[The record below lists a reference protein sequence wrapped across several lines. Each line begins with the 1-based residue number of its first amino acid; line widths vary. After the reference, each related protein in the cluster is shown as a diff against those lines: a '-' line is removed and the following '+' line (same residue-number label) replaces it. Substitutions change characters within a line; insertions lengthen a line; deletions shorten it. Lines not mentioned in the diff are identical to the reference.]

1 MSAAAAQCLGV
12 DIGGTHLRIA
22 SVDGEGNLLQA
33 ERYMLDDRSPEAL
46 LNLIKKGRMALGMT
60 ESKLPMGIGLAGQ
73 IWLATGVV
81 AVGPNLG
88 WFDVPFGTMLKDA
101 FGSVRLI
108 NDLNAITVGEA
119 VRGAGQGSGDVVC
132 VFVGTGVGMGAVI
145 GGRVIEG
152 ADGLATELGHTKV
165 ASVRDG
171 RQCGCGERG
180 CLEAYTSGRHLPEL
194 FAEKVKAGKA
204 SPLFERL
211 QGDLSKL
218 DAAGIDAAYAAQDPA
233 AMALW
238 EDIGELLARSIGDMV
253 TVFNPRVLV
262 LGGGVLVHGKELK
275 KLVIGR
281 IGDHAARPAQKKL
294 KVCNTVLGDD
304 AGIVGAALTARH
316 ST

>member
-1 MSAAAAQCLGV
+1 MSGAAAQSLGV

-22 SVDGEGNLLQA
+22 LVDGEGGILKA
-33 ERYMLDDRSPEAL
+33 ERYLLDDRSPEAL
-46 LNLIKKGRMALGMT
+46 LGLIKKGRADLGVT
-60 ESKLPMGIGLAGQ
+60 DGALPMGIGLAGQ
-73 IWLATGVV
+73 IWLETGVV

-88 WFDVPFGTMLKDA
+88 WFDVPFGAMLKSA
-101 FGSVRLI
+101 FGSVRLV

-119 VRGAGQGSGDVVC
+119 VRGAGAGSRDVVC
-132 VFVGTGVGMGAVI
+132 VFVGTGVGMGAVV

-165 ASVRDG
+165 ASVRHG

-194 FAEKVKAGKA
+194 LAEKVKGGLA
-204 SPLFERL
+204 SPLFDSVK
-211 QGDLSKL
+211 GDLNKL
-218 DAAGIDAAYAAQDPA
+218 DAVSIDAAFEAQDA
-233 AMALW
+233 AAVALW
-238 EDIGELLARSIGDMV
+238 EDISELLARSMGDMV

-262 LGGGVLVHGKELK
+262 LGGGVLVHGKHLK
-275 KLVIGR
+275 KLVLER

-294 KVCNTVLGDD
+294 KICNTTLGDD

-316 ST
+316 G